1 MDVIRRN
8 TDYALRLMV
17 GIASAGPM
25 VSAGR
30 AASAGTTASAGLMVG
45 IASAGPMVSAGRA
58 ASAGPMVSAGT
69 IVSARKLSSEQDVP
83 YQLAC
88 KLLQKL
94 HGAGFLESR
103 MGAKGGFMLAKKPC
117 AISLAD
123 MISAIQGPLSLNR
136 CMLGK
141 DQCPKQPNCQISKKL
156 ADLQIYIEGFLTDVT
171 LEQLSESLNY
181 LNGSSKNG

>member
-17 GIASAGPM
+17 GIASAGTT
-25 VSAGR
+25 VSAG
-30 AASAGTTASAGLMVG
+30 TA
-45 IASAGPMVSAGRA
+45 ASAGPMVSAGRA
-58 ASAGPMVSAGT
+58 ASAGPMVSA
-69 IVSARKLSSEQDVP
+69 RKLSGEQDVP

-94 HGAGFLESR
+94 HGAGFLQSR

-123 MISAIQGPLSLNR
+123 MINAIQGPLSLNR

-141 DQCPKQPNCQISKKL
+141 DQCPKQPNCPIGKKL
-156 ADLQIYIEGFLTDVT
+156 KGLQNYIEGFLTDVT
-171 LEQLSESLNY
+171 LEELSGNLN
-181 LNGSSKNG
+181 S